1 VTSSAKR
8 DSLRLEKKPF
18 DALFH
23 SLSSGGYRIIGP
35 KIENNAIVYSEISA
49 SADLP
54 KGWIDVQNGGSYR
67 LEKSGEAYFGYVVG
81 PSSPKQYLFSPEE
94 KLWSA
99 EMNGKNIDITAAE
112 VIFPKTAFLGV
123 RPCELAAIAIQD
135 QIFTQGEYID
145 PVYGVRRHNTI
156 LIAVNCARAGG
167 TCFCVSMGTGPKAE
181 SGFDIALTEIGGNDG
196 YFIVESGSDRGEE
209 ILGPLSLEPASAS
222 DIKEAEAAV
231 AAAAINMGRNLDATG
246 LPDLLRS
253 NLDDPRYPQV
263 ASRCLACGNCTLV
276 CPTCFCSTVI
286 DTTDLSGS
294 RSERFRRWDSCF
306 NLEHSYIH
314 GGHVRTSILSRYRQW
329 ITHKL
334 SSWVDQFGVSGCV
347 GCGRCITWCPVGIDI
362 TEEAGIISQNAKENV
377 EAKKG

>member
-1 VTSSAKR
+1 
-8 DSLRLEKKPF
+8 
-18 DALFH
+18 
-23 SLSSGGYRIIGP
+23 
-35 KIENNAIVYSEISA
+35 
-49 SADLP
+49 
-54 KGWIDVQNGGSYR
+54 
-67 LEKSGEAYFGYVVG
+67 
-81 PSSPKQYLFSPEE
+81 
-94 KLWSA
+94 
-99 EMNGKNIDITAAE
+99 
-112 VIFPKTAFLGV
+112 
-123 RPCELAAIAIQD
+123 
-135 QIFTQGEYID
+135 
-145 PVYGVRRHNTI
+145 
-156 LIAVNCARAGG
+156 
-167 TCFCVSMGTGPKAE
+167 
-181 SGFDIALTEIGGNDG
+181 
-196 YFIVESGSDRGEE
+196 
-209 ILGPLSLEPASAS
+209 
-222 DIKEAEAAV
+222 V